1 METTGILKKKFDTM
15 VVSDKFKKREFVLT
29 MEPESQYP
37 QQVMFQAT
45 QDRVT
50 ILDNFNVGDELKI
63 SFNIRG
69 REWTNKDGEV
79 KYFNTLE
86 AWRID
91 RKTSENKGS
100 GSSNQSGAMS
110 GNDTSGAAVFTGNTG
125 EDDLPF

>member
-1 METTGILKKKFDTM
+1 METTGILKKKFDTT
-15 VVSDKFKKREFVLT
+15 VVIDKFKKREFVLT
-29 MEPESQYP
+29 TEADSQYP

-50 ILDNFNVGDELKI
+50 VLDKFNVGDELKV

-86 AWRID
+86 AWRIEAKSTEQ
-91 RKTSENKGS
+91 R
-100 GSSNQSGAMS
+100 SSTQNNSAS
-110 GNDTSGAAVFTGNTG
+110 GNDSGAAVFTGNTG